1 VIGFN
6 PIDDQRAFRTA
17 LGAYATG
24 VSVVTTSSSDGP
36 IGITVNSF
44 ASVSLDPPLVLWSP
58 AKTSNRFAYFSG
70 ARHFAIHVLDAH
82 QQDICNGFTQ
92 DKSAFEGLDCEND
105 ENGVPLLNGC
115 LARFE
120 CSLEAEHDAGDHVII
135 IGRVNRASARD
146 SLPLL
151 FQGGRFI
158 SIKG

>member
-1 VIGFN
+1 MIGFN

-36 IGITVNSF
+36 IGITINSF

-58 AKTSNRFAYFSG
+58 AKESNRFAYFSG

-82 QQDICNGFTQ
+82 QQNICNGFTQ
-92 DKSAFEGLDCEND
+92 DKSAFDGIDCEDD

-135 IGRVNRASARD
+135 IGRVHRASARD
-146 SLPLL
+146 GLPLL

>member
-1 VIGFN
+1 MIGFN

-70 ARHFAIHVLDAH
+70 AHHFAIHVLDAH

-146 SLPLL
+146 GLPLL